1 MHQVGIQIRNIKL
14 FRGDGRVGHRGEV
27 KKNNLSENI
36 VKEFHFLIKNRF
48 VSRMNVCTYFA
59 IFMFVSN
66 SSLSGIPKSKRSNF

>member
-1 MHQVGIQIRNIKL
+1 MEGWDI
-14 FRGDGRVGHRGEV
+14 GGEV

-66 SSLSGIPKSKRSNF
+66 SSLSGIPKSKRSNFLVFDNRLKLGTN